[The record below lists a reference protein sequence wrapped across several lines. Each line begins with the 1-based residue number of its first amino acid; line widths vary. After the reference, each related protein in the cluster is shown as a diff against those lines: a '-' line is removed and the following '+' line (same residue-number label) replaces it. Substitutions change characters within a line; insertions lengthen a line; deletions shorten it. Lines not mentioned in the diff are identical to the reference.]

1 MFSVVCL
8 RWVVFAR
15 FRCGVVL
22 EHGVIWCGGLVAWVD
37 LVRLVQSLTFSE
49 RNNQNH
55 RQTNVKPYQPMQQHG
70 RHRSSTIDPNCFLDT
85 LTACRTNTTTKS
97 KNPTNQPQKFV
108 AQTANHNNTTNSLTV
123 QRQRKQTTN
132 QPFTNQPRKRK
143 QTVTRLHWTHSL
155 LFLPPSPL
163 TTDH

>member
-97 KNPTNQPQKFV
+97 KKPTSQPQGLWPKP
-108 AQTANHNNTTNSLTV
+108 QTTTTQPTTQLPHCPTTTKTNHQPTVHQPTTQTQTNSDTPSLDSLT
-123 QRQRKQTTN
+123 
-132 QPFTNQPRKRK
+132 P
-143 QTVTRLHWTHSL
+143 
-155 LFLPPSPL
+155 LPPSLP
-163 TTDH
+163 TDH